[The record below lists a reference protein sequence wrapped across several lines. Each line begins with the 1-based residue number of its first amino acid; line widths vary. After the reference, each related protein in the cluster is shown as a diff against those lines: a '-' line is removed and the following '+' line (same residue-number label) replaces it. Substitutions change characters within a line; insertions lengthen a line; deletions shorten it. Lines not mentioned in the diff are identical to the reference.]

1 MELTPNKNCKKQFVV
16 FISHS
21 KASFVKN
28 SSFLSLMSVC
38 GRARAQV
45 TFVLDGGHLAL
56 LADAAEHIVQLC

>member
-1 MELTPNKNCKKQFVV
+1 
-16 FISHS
+16 
-21 KASFVKN
+21 
-28 SSFLSLMSVC
+28 MSVC